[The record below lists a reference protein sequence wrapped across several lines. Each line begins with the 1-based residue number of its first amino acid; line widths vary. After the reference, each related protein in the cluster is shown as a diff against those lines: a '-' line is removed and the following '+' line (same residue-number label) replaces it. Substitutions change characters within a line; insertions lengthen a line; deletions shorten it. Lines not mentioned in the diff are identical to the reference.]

1 MNHAW
6 MVGPVLV
13 QLNMIFAVA
22 AFAAAFVLL
31 RYFSP
36 LREDLPVRDGVQN
49 AFLWGLAALIFSTA
63 FFQIPL
69 LFRDPLVVLSYPSGS
84 REAAVSVIVVLTA
97 VLYDMRKKGTSA
109 ASLTCGIAFV
119 LFSAD
124 IVYTFFTQPA
134 GMDISWLP
142 VQHPAALYSMGVS
155 FIGLVMLFRIKQSR
169 WGCYILAGWMLSQ
182 FLISLAERLPHFFLV
197 TVQPGFYFFAGIC
210 VLGFGTI
217 MNRIQKQA

>member
-6 MVGPVLV
+6 MVGPVLI
-13 QLNMIFAVA
+13 QLNMIFAIA

-36 LREDLPVRDGVQN
+36 LRENLPVRDGVQN
-49 AFLWGLAALIFSTA
+49 AFLWGLFALIFSTA

-69 LFRDPLVVLSYPSGS
+69 LFRDPLAVLSYPSGS

-97 VLYDMRKKGTSA
+97 VLYDMRKKGTNA
-109 ASLTCGIAFV
+109 ASLTHGIAFV

-142 VQHPAALYSMGVS
+142 VPHPVALYTMGVS
-155 FIGLVMLFRIKQSR
+155 FIGLVILFRINQSR
-169 WGCYILAGWMLSQ
+169 WSYYVLAGWMLSQ

-210 VLGFGTI
+210 VLGFAI
-217 MNRIQKQA
+217 IINPIQRQA